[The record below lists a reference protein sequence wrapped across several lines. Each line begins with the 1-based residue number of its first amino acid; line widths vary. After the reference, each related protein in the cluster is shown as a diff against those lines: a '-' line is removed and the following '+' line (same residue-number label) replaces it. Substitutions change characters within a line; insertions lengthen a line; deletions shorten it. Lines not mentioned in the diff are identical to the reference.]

1 MNKAVLGAIVAA
13 MAVLGFLLAPIS
25 LQNVDAARLKRSIE
39 TKQLTSEPHAWLV
52 GHESHQAV
60 KVLPLQDNVVYSGRL
75 TFTADKNV
83 DIVILHPK
91 DTFAAGTRVTG
102 QNELAG
108 KEFDAEIYRSV
119 GTSGTW
125 VFNNASQVELHT
137 TNGEAFNATVTV
149 YYQARAVT
157 GELPQ
162 PQVEMPRTIVVS
174 EFVPWFVPSALQIE
188 PGTAVQ
194 WDASEAA
201 SVHTITVV
209 TRITDLQLNMDKEY
223 TAKTLA
229 ILNPGDR
236 SQVWKPDAGVYVY
249 VCAIH
254 PYMVGVIS
262 VGVPYNAIT
271 QDNDPSNDITTQKF
285 ASWIWGPGPWE
296 RPDSILPPP
305 STPGVGEVWVDA
317 QFDSMK
323 DKYLGNMLGKFAKP
337 WPGSINVIDAKTWQR
352 VAKIGQGL
360 NNPHNLWE
368 SADGKFVVQTN
379 WHDNYLTVIDAEKHE
394 IFKNYITTGM
404 DPAHIAVTPDNKWV
418 VTGINAGSEFQVFDA
433 SQMFDPNVKPEDI
446 KPAFS
451 IRASVPLAGPHGFWL
466 TPDGLI
472 AGPYHMANHIAV
484 LSLNERKE
492 MHRPINPAQLDD
504 PAAPGKKLGA
514 GIPIASYI
522 GPEINGHRYWVTAF
536 VMLEQDRL
544 LQGRLLIY
552 DIGEKVGGPSNP
564 TLVKVLKVNGTPIQS
579 PITPDG
585 RYVVS
590 ANSGGLFVID
600 DEKHAK
606 AAITVVKLDYEDPS
620 KTDVAL
626 VIPGYSGTHGVSY
639 GYKEGGGLY
648 AYVTAKFAPVLRVID
663 VEKIEEA
670 IEKNDPMIAVAGD
683 VDLGDSWG
691 GMGVIAIPNA
701 NWYPTLDE
709 NPAKGRFQ

>member
-1 MNKAVLGAIVAA
+1 MNKTVLGAIIAAVA
-13 MAVLGFLLAPIS
+13 VFGFLIAPIS
-25 LQNVDAARLKRSIE
+25 LQNVDAARIKRSIE
-39 TKQLTSEPHAWLV
+39 TKQLTSDFESFGV
-52 GHESHQAV
+52 GHEQHQIAV
-60 KVLPLQDNVVYSGRL
+60 VLPPQENVVYSGRL
-75 TFTADKNV
+75 TFKADKSIDV
-83 DIVILHPK
+83 AILHPK
-91 DTFAAGTRVTG
+91 GTFPGAIPWKG
-102 QNELAG
+102 QGPLEG
-108 KEFDAEIYRSV
+108 AEADLEVYLDV
-119 GTSGTW
+119 GSEGSW
-125 VFNNASQVELHT
+125 AFNNAIAVAIH
-137 TNGEAFNATVTV
+137 NAKGEQFNATVTV
-149 YYQARAVT
+149 YYQARAVS

-188 PGTAVQ
+188 PGTSVQ
-194 WDASEAA
+194 WDASETA

-209 TRITDLQLNMDKEY
+209 TRITDLQLNMDKEF

-271 QDNDPSNDITTQKF
+271 QDSDPANDITTQKF

-296 RPDSILPPP
+296 RPASILPKPT
-305 STPGVGEVWVDA
+305 TPGVGEVWVDA

-323 DKYLGNMLGKFAKP
+323 DKYLGTLLGKFAKP
-337 WPGSINVIDAKTWQR
+337 WPGSINVIDATTWER
-352 VAKIGQGL
+352 KAKIGQGL

-433 SQMFDPNVKPEDI
+433 SKMFDPNVKAEDI
-446 KPAFS
+446 KPEFS

-492 MHRPINPAQLDD
+492 MHKPINPAQLDD
-504 PAAPGKKLGA
+504 PASPGKKLGA

-536 VMLEQDRL
+536 LMLEHDRL

-585 RYVVS
+585 RYVIS

-606 AAITVVKLDYEDPS
+606 PAITVVKLDYEDPS
-620 KTDVAL
+620 KIDVAL
-626 VIPGYSGTHGVSY
+626 VIPGYAGTHGVSY
-639 GYKEGGGLY
+639 GYKQGGGLY

>member
-13 MAVLGFLLAPIS
+13 VAVFGFLIAPIN

-39 TKQLTSEPHAWLV
+39 TKQLTSDFEAFGV
-52 GHESHQAV
+52 GHEQHQIAV
-60 KVLPLQDNVVYSGRL
+60 VLPPQDNVLYSGRL
-75 TFTADKNV
+75 TFKADKSV
-83 DIVILHPK
+83 DVAIVHPK
-91 DTFAAGTRVTG
+91 GTFPGAVPYKG
-102 QNELAG
+102 QGQLEGFEGDLEVYFN
-108 KEFDAEIYRSV
+108 V
-119 GTSGTW
+119 GSEGSW
-125 VFNNASQVELHT
+125 AFNNAVAVALH
-137 TNGEAFNATVTV
+137 NAKGEQFNATVTV

-174 EFVPWFVPSALQIE
+174 EFVPWFVPSALQIQ
-188 PGTAVQ
+188 PGTSVQ

-209 TRITDLQLNMDKEY
+209 TRITDLQLNMDKEF

-271 QDNDPSNDITTQKF
+271 GDSDPANDITTQKF

-296 RPDSILPPP
+296 RPDSIQPKPT
-305 STPGVGEVWVDA
+305 TPGVGEVWVDA

-323 DKYLGNMLGKFAKP
+323 DKYLGTMLGKFAKP
-337 WPGSINVIDAKTWQR
+337 WPGSINVIDANTWER
-352 VAKIGQGL
+352 KARIGQGL

-404 DPAHIAVTPDNKWV
+404 DPAHVAVTPDNKWV

-433 SQMFDPNVKPEDI
+433 SKMFDPNVKAEDI
-446 KPAFS
+446 KPEFS

-504 PAAPGKKLGA
+504 PAAPGKKLGV

-620 KTDVAL
+620 KIDVAL

-639 GYKEGGGLY
+639 GYKQGGGLY